1 SATLPSFIFL
11 VSIRPPPC
19 SIPVPYTTL
28 FRSFHF
34 NLSHHTVIF
43 MFEVMAMEHI
53 NTLLLKLHSYFY
65 CLIRL
70 YGNSIFPAL
79 LIFRW
84 FFSIS
89 GKYFIL
95 SPVNMKLMDHPSH
108 FIRLIINFPYFG
120 IPLFLGEIN
129 SVRIKLLPI
138 YRYFIHHSI
147 EFHLLCYGQILF
159 FICNGKVIHLV
170 RKVAILSL
178 LIRNLKW

>member
-1 SATLPSFIFL
+1 
-11 VSIRPPPC
+11 
-19 SIPVPYTTL
+19 
-28 FRSFHF
+28 
-34 NLSHHTVIF
+34 

-89 GKYFIL
+89 GKDCIL
-95 SPVNMKLMDHPSH
+95 SPVNMKWMDHPSH

-138 YRYFIHHSI
+138 YRYFIHHSRS
-147 EFHLLCYGQILF
+147 EEHTSELQSRFDLVCRLLLDKKKLETY
-159 FICNGKVIHLV
+159 
-170 RKVAILSL
+170 
-178 LIRNLKW
+178 